1 SIYELMGIDVH
12 DSTRIDMKVQE
23 IFAKAE
29 CDQSGYLTKDQFA
42 LACKND
48 RYIRKLLV
56 PNTKAPSNR

>member
-1 SIYELMGIDVH
+1 MGIDIQ
-12 DSTRIDMKVQE
+12 DSTRIDMKVRE

-29 CDQSGYLTKDQFA
+29 SDQSGYLRKDQFA

-56 PNTKAPSNR
+56 PNTKAPTTR

>member
-1 SIYELMGIDVH
+1 MGIDTQ
-12 DSTRIDMKVQE
+12 DSSRIDLKVRE

-29 CDQSGYLTKDQFA
+29 CDQTGYLRKDQFL

-56 PNTKAPSNR
+56 PKTRGPNNR

>member
-1 SIYELMGIDVH
+1 MGIDIR
-12 DSTRIDMKVQE
+12 DSSRIDMKVRE

-29 CDQSGYLTKDQFA
+29 CDQSGYLRKDQFA

-56 PNTKAPSNR
+56 PNTKAPNNR